1 MFDVFIKQVL
11 TCGVRDV
18 VAMHGCVTRPRR
30 ALGFLARV
38 GQPAARTVVL
48 GQKKLEILVGCIDF
62 DGDVVPFA
70 LPQVLLGHCEGG
82 P

>member
-38 GQPAARTVVL
+38 GQPAGRTVPL
-48 GQKKLEILVGCIDF
+48 GREKLEILVGCIDL
-62 DGDVVPFA
+62 DSDAVPFA
-70 LPQVLLGHCEGG
+70 LPQVLLGHREGG

>member
-62 DGDVVPFA
+62 DSDVVPFA
-70 LPQVLLGHCEGG
+70 LSHVLFGHCEGG